1 MDKKYYAFWRYD
13 TVPYLLGGEVIE
25 FKPNGQ
31 VSVKGYTGML
41 FNPVKV
47 VPLDKGIVL
56 KRYLDQ
62 AEKIY
67 REKHRLIQD
76 ELNMAVRKI
85 CE

>member
-1 MDKKYYAFWRYD
+1 MDKKYYAFWKYD

-41 FNPVKV
+41 FKPVKV
-47 VPLDKGIVL
+47 VPSSKGIQL
-56 KRYLDQ
+56 KRDLDR
-62 AEKIY
+62 AEAVY
-67 REKHRLIQD
+67 REKHRSILA